1 MHSDRLQAFRAWLAA
16 ALAPLGSST
25 SWSMTVPSSALKV
38 GVEHRVRVSGYTA
51 RYMVEIGDTVEDVA
65 DGLASDAAA
74 LAAAIEPIVV
84 TSIGAGGLTATSSSP
99 FGFRPEPPLSASSTP
114 GAVPVVWANQAAPQ
128 PDAGFVSLSVG
139 QDRPEGR
146 EYVEPAVDASMETT
160 SMVSMRIQTIDVL
173 LVGEWSGV
181 SADDVRRAL
190 ESPSAMADLD
200 PMAVRNIAVLIDSAV
215 PADTM
220 WSPRVALS
228 VDLAYADSRRVSGV
242 PIEAIEAEGSVGS
255 QNTTILAP

>member
-1 MHSDRLQAFRAWLAA
+1 MHSDRLRAFRAWLAT

-25 SWSMTVPSSALKV
+25 TWSMTVPSSALRV

-51 RYMVEIGDTVEDVA
+51 RYTVDLGDTVEDVA
-65 DGLASDAAA
+65 DGLAASAAS
-74 LAAAIEPIVV
+74 LASAIEPIVV
-84 TSIGAGGLTATSSSP
+84 TSTGAGGLTATSSSS
-99 FGFRPEPPLSASSTP
+99 FGFVPEPPLSPSSTP
-114 GAVPVVWANQAAPQ
+114 GPVPVVWAHQSAPQ
-128 PDAGFVSLSVG
+128 PGVGFVLLSVG

-146 EYVEPAVDASMETT
+146 EYVDPAVDASMDTT
-160 SMVSMRIQTIDVL
+160 SMVSMRVQTVDVL

-190 ESPSAMADLD
+190 ESPSSVTDLD
-200 PMAVRNIAVLIDSAV
+200 PLSIRNIAVLLDGTT

-228 VDLAYADSRRVSGV
+228 VDLAYADSRRVAGV
-242 PIEAIEAEGSVGS
+242 PIEAIEAEGSVAT